1 MNLSLKSF
9 SQLVEDMGAALQSS
23 ATALIDLSAGSVIRA
38 IFEANASVVLWLQ
51 WLILLLLQTTRAAT
65 STGSDLD
72 SWMADFG
79 LTRLPASPSSGI
91 VTFSRY
97 ADNLAALIPV
107 GAVVK
112 TADGSVS
119 FKVTEDTAISIW
131 QSAQSGYILP
141 SGLSAADL
149 PVTCTTAGTVGNV
162 LAGTIT
168 IISASLPGVDLVT
181 NASPFTNDIDA
192 ESDQSFR
199 ARFQNYLGSLSRATL
214 TAARSAI
221 ANVQQGLNVMIQ
233 ENTAADG
240 SAETGFFLVTVD
252 DGSGYPPSS
261 LLSSVAT
268 AVDSVRPVGTMF
280 AVLPPRVLTV
290 NVTLTAFIKST
301 AVSSRCVSNIQTQV
315 ASYLNSLP
323 IGRVASVTRVAQSAY
338 SAGSD
343 IENISAVLL
352 NGLSSDVLP
361 PSRTVVKAGSIVVTI
376 NDG

>member
-65 STGSDLD
+65 SSGSDLD

-97 ADNLAALIPV
+97 ASNLAALIPL
-107 GAVVK
+107 GAIIK
-112 TADGSVS
+112 TSDGSVS
-119 FKVTEDTAISIW
+119 FAVTRDTTNSIW
-131 QSAQSGYILP
+131 QSSQGGYVIP
-141 SGLSAADL
+141 SGVSAADL
-149 PVTCTTAGTVGNV
+149 PVTCTTGGTAGNV

-168 IISASLPGVDLVT
+168 VISASLPGVDLVT
-181 NASPFTNDIDA
+181 NASPFANGIDA
-192 ESDQSFR
+192 EGDQSFR
-199 ARFQNYLGSLSRATL
+199 NRFQNYLGSLSRATL
-214 TAARSAI
+214 AAVRSAI
-221 ANVQQGLNVMIQ
+221 GAVQQGLNVTIQ
-233 ENTAADG
+233 ENTAANG
-240 SAETGFFLVTVD
+240 SAETGFFVVTVD
-252 DGSGYPPSS
+252 DGSGYPSAA
-261 LLSSVAT
+261 LLASVAA

-280 AVLPPRVLTV
+280 AVLSPQVLTV
-290 NVTLTAFIKST
+290 NVTLTAFISSS
-301 AVSSRCVSNIQTQV
+301 AVSSQCVSNIQTEV
-315 ASYLNSLP
+315 ADYLNGLP

-338 SAGSD
+338 AAGQD

-361 PSRTVVKAGSIVVTI
+361 PARTVVKAGSIVVTI

>member
-97 ADNLAALIPV
+97 AGNLAALIPV

-181 NASPFTNDIDA
+181 NAGPFTNGIDT

-214 TAARSAI
+214 AAARSAI

>member
-97 ADNLAALIPV
+97 AGNLAALIPV

-141 SGLSAADL
+141 SGVSAADL

-181 NASPFTNDIDA
+181 NASPFTNGIDA

>member
-51 WLILLLLQTTRAAT
+51 WLILQLLQTTRAAT

-72 SWMADFG
+72 SWMADYG
-79 LTRLPASPSSGI
+79 LIRLPASPSSGV

-97 ADNLAALIPV
+97 ASNIAALIPI
-107 GAVVK
+107 GAIVK
-112 TADGSVS
+112 TADGTVS
-119 FKVTEDTAISIW
+119 FAVTEDTTISIW
-131 QSAQSGYILP
+131 QSWQSGYVIP
-141 SGLSAADL
+141 SGVGAANL
-149 PVTCTTAGTVGNV
+149 PVTCTTGGTVGNV

-168 IISASLPGVDLVT
+168 VISASLPGVDLVT
-181 NASPFTNDIDA
+181 NASPFTDGIDA

-199 ARFQNYLGSLSRATL
+199 ARFQNYLASLSRATL
-214 TAARSAI
+214 TAVRTAI
-221 ANVQQGLNVMIQ
+221 AAVQQGLNVVIQ

-240 SAETGFFLVTVD
+240 NAHTGFLLVTVD
-252 DGSGYPPSS
+252 DGSGCPPSA
-261 LLSSVAT
+261 LLSSVAA

-290 NVTLTAFIKST
+290 NVTLTAFIAST
-301 AVSSRCVSNIQTQV
+301 AASSQCVSAIQTEV

-323 IGRVASVTRVAQSAY
+323 IGRVASVTRIAQSAY
-338 SAGSD
+338 AAGRD

-352 NGLSSDVLP
+352 NGLASDVLP